1 MRIAQE
7 FGAQPT
13 IENAPAMVEQVE
25 TANERQ
31 FLDFEKNKV
40 QEVTL
45 DQLSRTIKENRSDDN
60 TPMHG
65 IYHYQLIQQLIDMCN
80 EAGYDTEVYDIFATN
95 NRDKMTP
102 GVTLNPEL
110 ENDYGKRAVEA
121 HTLRRIFANIRIK
134 NFDDGETTTNLALAY
149 TQKGIQLGIGTKVKA
164 CRNQNL
170 LGEGCFVSDYTTNFR
185 YAQGEVGKMTL
196 QQMMQAVGSWL
207 SNLEGIV
214 VTERKTIERMKQ
226 VVISDEDIY
235 KIIGLLMTMRVAHD
249 TTVKRIKNRYSVYPL
264 NQTQLG
270 RFTENL
276 LIKKHDEGRITAW
289 GMYNAATELYK
300 ATSCKADSI
309 MTQNLAFSK
318 FMLDN
323 QVF

>member
-1 MRIAQE
+1 
-7 FGAQPT
+7 
-13 IENAPAMVEQVE
+13 MVEQE
-25 TANERQ
+25 TTTDERQ

-40 QEVTL
+40 QEITL
-45 DQLSRTIKENRSDDN
+45 EQLSHTIKENRSDDN

-80 EAGYDTEVYDIFATN
+80 EAGYNTEVYDIFATN
-95 NRDKMTP
+95 NKFGITP

-110 ENDYGKRAVEA
+110 ETEYGKRAVEA
-121 HTLRRIFANIRIK
+121 HTLRRVFANIRIK
-134 NFDDGETTTNLALAY
+134 DFDDSETTTNLALCY
-149 TQKGIQLGIGTKVKA
+149 TQRGIQLGIGTKVMA

-185 YAQGEVGKMTL
+185 YAHGEVGKMSL
-196 QQMMQAVGSWL
+196 QQMMQAVASWL

-226 VVISDEDIY
+226 VVIPDEDIF
-235 KIIGLLMTMRVAHD
+235 KIIGLLMTMRVQHD

-270 RFTENL
+270 KFTENL

-300 ATSCKADSI
+300 ATSCETDSI
-309 MTQNLAFSK
+309 MTQNMAFGK

-323 QVF
+323 KIF